1 MVRAIEA
8 REFEG
13 SKLSRTRERR
23 CRQYVEVSIAVADV
37 RGDTGQQ
44 KSCICRTHTAGSGRG
59 ATGATGR
66 LSGNGDTSA
75 LTSVGGDGGGTGTIF
90 TSKRIRLF

>member
-1 MVRAIEA
+1 MSRSV
-8 REFEG
+8 
-13 SKLSRTRERR
+13 SLSQMFAVTPDSRNPA
-23 CRQYVEVSIAVADV
+23 YVVL
-37 RGDTGQQ
+37 TLL
-44 KSCICRTHTAGSGRG
+44 GRVGG

>member
-1 MVRAIEA
+1 MSRSV
-8 REFEG
+8 
-13 SKLSRTRERR
+13 SLSQMFAVTPDSRNPA
-23 CRQYVEVSIAVADV
+23 YVVL
-37 RGDTGQQ
+37 TLL
-44 KSCICRTHTAGSGRG
+44 GRVG

-75 LTSVGGDGGGTGTIF
+75 LTSVGGDGCGTGTIF